1 MLLSICNFRCCFRWR
16 WRCLRRPKGP
26 GQDGPPAFLPVITL
40 TSTHTAGPLEHSQ
53 SPEVISR
60 NHSLSYLQLGC
71 QVLTWLSLFLS
82 KVIHVFFFSYVPL
95 EQTYQTSRSTRLEK
109 FLRNFN
115 AGVRESLLCIFS
127 CAIKSSIPNANCDQ
141 GKVEKII
148 RNCTVFS
155 RCASRCEVHVTNDPC
170 QGHVPDTSLFIG
182 Q

>member
-1 MLLSICNFRCCFRWR
+1 MLFSFSWR

-26 GQDGPPAFLPVITL
+26 GQDGQLAFLPVITL
-40 TSTHTAGPLEHSQ
+40 TSTQTAGPLEHSE
-53 SPEVISR
+53 SPVVISR
-60 NHSLSYLQLGC
+60 NHSSSYLQLGC
-71 QVLTWLSLFLS
+71 QVLTCLSLILS
-82 KVIHVFFFSYVPL
+82 KVIQVFFSYVPL
-95 EQTYQTSRSTRLEK
+95 EQTYKTSRSARLEK

-115 AGVRESLLCIFS
+115 AGVRENPRFCIFS
-127 CAIKSSIPNANCDQ
+127 CAINSSIPNANCDQ

-155 RCASRCEVHVTNDPC
+155 RCASRCEVQVTNDPC